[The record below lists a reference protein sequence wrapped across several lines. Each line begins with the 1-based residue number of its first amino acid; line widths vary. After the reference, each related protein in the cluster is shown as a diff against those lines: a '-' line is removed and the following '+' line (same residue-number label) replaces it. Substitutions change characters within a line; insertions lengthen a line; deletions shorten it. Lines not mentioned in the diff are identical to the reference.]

1 VVEAIVG
8 VATGVTGAALLFT
21 DGEDDAPGSRTKA
34 RAGSGV
40 SSPLKVATEFRRFP
54 EDAQGWVYSAPL
66 SADQEA
72 ALLAV
77 SSYDEAKWPLPKDG
91 LWIARQGDAFLRTFS
106 RIRLTVENSSG
117 LSVLVKEIRARVR
130 RSPPMAGAIIWRGT
144 QGESEIPQ
152 IGFDLDEK
160 DSIARVRDDK
170 STLGDPYTR
179 RKTIFLEPK
188 EVMLIDVTAET
199 ARHLCEWRVE
209 FSVLVGGL
217 NGKMETV
224 TVDEAGRPFRTS
236 ALAAEY
242 AARYAFDTGG
252 GKWRALGAGSGNNI
266 PVL

>member
-8 VATGVTGAALLFT
+8 VATGVTGAALLFN
-21 DGEDDAPGSRTKA
+21 DGEDDAQGTRAKA
-34 RAGSGV
+34 GAGSGV
-40 SSPLKVATEFRRFP
+40 SSPLRVATEFRRFP
-54 EDAQGWVYSAPL
+54 EDAQGWVYPVPL

-77 SSYDEAKWPLPKDG
+77 SSYNEAKWPLPKDG
-91 LWIARQGDAFLRTFS
+91 LWIARQSGASLRTFT
-106 RIRLTVENSSG
+106 RMRLTVENPSDA
-117 LSVLVKEIRARVR
+117 SVLVKEIKARVR

-152 IGFDLDEK
+152 IGFDLDET

-170 STLGDPYTR
+170 GTLGDPYTR

-199 ARHLCEWRVE
+199 ARHLCEWHLE
-209 FSVLVGGL
+209 LTVLVGGV
-217 NGKMETV
+217 NGRTETV
-224 TVDEAGRPFRTS
+224 TVDKGGRPFRTS
-236 ALAAEY
+236 ALAPEY

-252 GKWRALGAGSGNNI
+252 GTWRALGSGTGANI